1 MGKIFQILCVVVI
14 LSFTSCASRKS
25 LIYLHDME
33 EQKEYPVIQKYE
45 AVIQRDDK
53 LSIKVN
59 CKNPELALAFNIPGE
74 GGGYSIGSDGAVTTT
89 ATTSSNDANSGYL
102 VDTEGN
108 IDFPILGKLHVEGLS
123 RGQLSDMIKRELIDK
138 QLLKD
143 PIVMVNFLNFKISI
157 LGEVGHVGTFPI
169 SGDRITL
176 LDAIAM
182 AGDLNNNARIDN
194 VAVIREYGN
203 TRRIIRNDLRSKN
216 LFLSPAYYLQQNDIV
231 YVEPNGNRV
240 QEQSQRRFNYWSMGL
255 STATTITTLVL
266 YFTNM
271 KK

>member
-1 MGKIFQILCVVVI
+1 
-14 LSFTSCASRKS
+14 
-25 LIYLHDME
+25 
-33 EQKEYPVIQKYE
+33 
-45 AVIQRDDK
+45 
-53 LSIKVN
+53 
-59 CKNPELALAFNIPGE
+59 
-74 GGGYSIGSDGAVTTT
+74 
-89 ATTSSNDANSGYL
+89 
-102 VDTEGN
+102 
-108 IDFPILGKLHVEGLS
+108 
-123 RGQLSDMIKRELIDK
+123 
-138 QLLKD
+138 
-143 PIVMVNFLNFKISI
+143 
-157 LGEVGHVGTFPI
+157 
-169 SGDRITL
+169 
-176 LDAIAM
+176 M